1 MLHVSRVATAFLRE
15 YHLHFHVAHQNCVFL
30 GQGAPKGLLRIEGP
44 LTDILLREGIL
55 PEQSLLEPNEVT
67 STGID
72 YSPCMML
79 ALQAWNFLAEKE
91 LRAAARE
98 GRPWRCAI
106 YTRSHNSAWV
116 DSQPPLPYAMVS
128 WHRGRC

>member
-1 MLHVSRVATAFLRE
+1 MCFFGE
-15 YHLHFHVAHQNCVFL
+15 
-30 GQGAPKGLLRIEGP
+30 GAPKGLLRIEGP
-44 LTDILLREGIL
+44 LTDILLGEGIP
-55 PEQSLLEPNEVT
+55 PEMLHLEANEMT
-67 STGID
+67 TRGIH

-116 DSQPPLPYAMVS
+116 DSPPPPPYAMVS
-128 WHRGRC
+128 